1 MNFYFVIPL
10 SIFFL
15 ALIVSF
21 NTDVKTFDGIPSLL
35 APCVGVIGLIW
46 FFAIIPWLLKASCVL
61 LLFSL
66 GKFYLPDTLKML
78 K

>member
-15 ALIVSF
+15 AVIVSL
-21 NTDVKTFDGIPSLL
+21 NTDVKTLDGIPSLI

-46 FFAIIPWLLKASCVL
+46 FFAIIPWLFKAACVL
-61 LLFSL
+61 ILLSL
-66 GKFYLPDTLKML
+66 SKIYLPDTWKML

>member
-15 ALIVSF
+15 ALIVSL
-21 NTDVKTFDGIPSLL
+21 NTDGKTFDGIPSLI
-35 APCVGVIGLIW
+35 APFVGVIALIW
-46 FFAIIPWLLKASCVL
+46 FFAIIPWLFKAGCVL
-61 LLFSL
+61 ILLSL
-66 GKFYLPDTLKML
+66 SRIYLPDTLRML